1 MGEMTR
7 SGRSSA
13 LTRKVLA
20 AMGVFGSV
28 ELLSML
34 CAVVRTKLVAL
45 WIGAAGIGLIGLYST
60 AIELLSA
67 ISQLSLRTTAVRD
80 ISAAPHSLK
89 ERQSP

>member
-28 ELLSML
+28 ELLTML

-45 WIGAAGIGLIGLYST
+45 
-60 AIELLSA
+60 
-67 ISQLSLRTTAVRD
+67 
-80 ISAAPHSLK
+80 
-89 ERQSP
+89 